1 MILPYT
7 SRGVLYAAKLIT
19 GESAGVHGAAAGA
32 GAGRRHRHVA
42 VAARGEHEDGEDDGR
57 ETEELS
63 TADRHAIS
71 FRWPGRG
78 RGEWNGLR
86 WSGQPKRVVRAMRA
100 MRAAISGSFRSIA
113 TRTDVPAEPRGV
125 KGIRPRA
132 KVDSRERH
140 TFATRSGSVL
150 PVEVARRVEEAA
162 RRTRVRVPVIGD
174 AAALGVDVVPVL
186 AVPGRGD
193 PLQMAS
199 TGAPRGRVR
208 EARGRATPPSASGTP
223 CSPRPSSRRL
233 GGASRSRA
241 PRCRAGRCRQL
252 SSIRSP
258 ITTPCSSKNPWFTS
272 SAPTYGSG
280 DP

>member
-1 MILPYT
+1 MHVPSPLA
-7 SRGVLYAAKLIT
+7 LAL
-19 GESAGVHGAAAGA
+19 AGAAGA
-32 GAGRRHRHVA
+32 ISTVA
-42 VAARGEHEDGEDDGR
+42 IVAARGEHEDGEDDGR

-78 RGEWNGLR
+78 RGGWNGLR

-100 MRAAISGSFRSIA
+100 FRAAISGSFRSIA

-132 KVDSRERH
+132 KVDRPERH

-174 AAALGVDVVPVL
+174 AAPFAVDVVAIL
-186 AVPGRGD
+186 AVACRGD

-199 TGAPRGRVR
+199 TGVPRARVR
-208 EARGRATPPSASGTP
+208 EVRGRARPPSASGTP
-223 CSPRPSSRRL
+223 CSPRPSSRRP

-241 PRCRAGRCRQL
+241 ARCRAGRRRQL
-252 SSIRSP
+252 SSMWSP

-280 DP
+280 EP